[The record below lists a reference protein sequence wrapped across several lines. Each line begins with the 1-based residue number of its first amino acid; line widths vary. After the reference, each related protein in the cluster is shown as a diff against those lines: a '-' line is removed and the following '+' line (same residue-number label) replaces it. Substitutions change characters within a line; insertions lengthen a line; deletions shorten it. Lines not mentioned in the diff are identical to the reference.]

1 MEAHS
6 LSPQYLLVVDDSHS
20 SQIPGVRL
28 EGDFAAGLRRSVSVV
43 GACGEFATACGEF
56 ATGMRSA
63 PARTMIADYAAGQ
76 RTRPADRLVRGD
88 FATGQRA
95 ERRDGATRDR
105 HPLRRRRSWLR
116 HRPAI
121 GA

>member
-6 LSPQYLLVVDDSHS
+6 LSPQYLLVVEGSHS
-20 SQIPGVRL
+20 ARIVGVWL
-28 EGDFAAGLRRSVSVV
+28 EGDFAAGLRGSVSD
-43 GACGEFATACGEF
+43 GGSCGDF
-56 ATGMRSA
+56 ATGMRI
-63 PARTMIADYAAGQ
+63 ARLRTVIADYAAGQ
-76 RTRPADRLVRGD
+76 RTRPPEWMVRGD

-95 ERRDGATRDR
+95 ARPDGATRDR
-105 HPLRRRRSWLR
+105 QPVRQRRSWLP

>member
-43 GACGEFATACGEF
+43 GACGEFAT
-56 ATGMRSA
+56 GMRSA

-76 RTRPADRLVRGD
+76 RTRSADRLVRGD

-105 HPLRRRRSWLR
+105 HPVRRRRSWLR